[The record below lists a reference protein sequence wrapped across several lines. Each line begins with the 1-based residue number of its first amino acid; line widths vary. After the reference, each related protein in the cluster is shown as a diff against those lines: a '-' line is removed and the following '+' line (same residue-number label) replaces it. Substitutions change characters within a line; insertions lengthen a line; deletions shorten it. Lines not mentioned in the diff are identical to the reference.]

1 MVGPSSLKT
10 LPPLQVFST
19 LPPPSSSSSLSSM
32 TKLKTLIHTLIFS
45 HVCRAIRYLNKAKSK
60 TISFFIEVIKDSQ
73 PMQLIYPTKKSRRSK
88 NKNKI
93 FFGSFRLHYN
103 WCSST
108 HVLPVP
114 ARVYEGLSSTSHLYY
129 DSNWNSMIS
138 TEEKCGGHDQNSGE
152 AQLSGYLQWL
162 EETKVHE
169 KSMDT
174 TEADANEIDKL
185 ADLFIASCHENFML
199 EKQES
204 YRRFQEMLARSA

>member
-1 MVGPSSLKT
+1 MVGPSNLKT

-19 LPPPSSSSSLSSM
+19 LPPPPSSSSSSSM
-32 TKLKTLIHTLIFS
+32 TKLKTLIHTLIVS
-45 HVCRAIRYLNKAKSK
+45 HVCRSIRYLNKAKSK
-60 TISFFIEVIKDSQ
+60 TISVFIQIVKESQ
-73 PMQLIYPTKKSRRSK
+73 PMQLIYPTKKSKSK

-114 ARVYEGLSSTSHLYY
+114 ARVYEGLTSTSHLYY
-129 DSNWNSMIS
+129 DSNWNSVIS
-138 TEEKCGGHDQNSGE
+138 TEEQCGGHDQDSGE
-152 AQLSGYLQWL
+152 SQLSGYLQWL
-162 EETKVHE
+162 EENKVHE
-169 KSMDT
+169 KSM
-174 TEADANEIDKL
+174 ADETDENEIDKL
-185 ADLFIASCHENFML
+185 ADLFIASCHEKFML

>member
-1 MVGPSSLKT
+1 MVGPSNLKT
-10 LPPLQVFST
+10 PPPLQVFST
-19 LPPPSSSSSLSSM
+19 LPPPTSSSSSSSM

-60 TISFFIEVIKDSQ
+60 TISFLIQVLKESQ
-73 PMQLIYPTKKSRRSK
+73 PMQLIYPTKKSKSK
-88 NKNKI
+88 KKNKI

-114 ARVYEGLSSTSHLYY
+114 ARVYEGLTSTSHLYY
-129 DSNWNSMIS
+129 DSNWNSVIS
-138 TEEKCGGHDQNSGE
+138 TDEQCGGHDQEGGE

-162 EETKVHE
+162 EENKVNE
-169 KSMDT
+169 KSMPSEST
-174 TEADANEIDKL
+174 DANEIDKL
-185 ADLFIASCHENFML
+185 ADLFIASCHEKFML